1 MGVFV
6 NHLLVSI
13 TYHLE
18 VPEFF
23 IVFRAQ
29 FTKHNLLP
37 FLRHAYIIQ
46 QEVGY
51 EFLSAERKE
60 SGGLCCCSW
69 TSEPIYIF
77 RLWTC
82 VGLASV
88 VKVQATP
95 SIKLLSTQVNVY
107 SRKDEENVT
116 WKPSG
121 VKMNKGCVTLWP
133 CHIH

>member
-6 NHLLVSI
+6 NHLLGSI

-18 VPEFF
+18 VPEIL
-23 IVFRAQ
+23 IVFHAQ
-29 FTKHNLLP
+29 FTKHNLPP
-37 FLRHAYIIQ
+37 FLHHVYIIQ

-69 TSEPIYIF
+69 TSEPIY
-77 RLWTC
+77 RLWTY

-88 VKVQATP
+88 GKVEATS
-95 SIKLLSTQVNVY
+95 SIKLLSTKVTVY
-107 SRKDEENVT
+107 SRKYEEHVT
-116 WKPSG
+116 W
-121 VKMNKGCVTLWP
+121 
-133 CHIH
+133 

>member
-60 SGGLCCCSW
+60 SGGLCCCS
-69 TSEPIYIF
+69 
-77 RLWTC
+77 
-82 VGLASV
+82 
-88 VKVQATP
+88 
-95 SIKLLSTQVNVY
+95 
-107 SRKDEENVT
+107 
-116 WKPSG
+116 
-121 VKMNKGCVTLWP
+121 
-133 CHIH
+133 